1 LRSGADVSDDWPG
14 RRGWPD
20 QPGSDR
26 DAGDLERTRVL
37 GPAQRFTERMP
48 PAGEQVLA
56 GRYRLEQPLGSE
68 AGIQFYQATDQRDGR
83 SVGVTLFTGRLDEAG
98 ARRFLDQA
106 RPLTA
111 VHHRDL
117 VAVLDVGVE
126 RGQGYLVREL
136 VDGHTLRAELGR
148 GPLPAE
154 EVARIGAQAA
164 AALAEAHDHGLSH
177 RDVSPDTVVLGRDG
191 RTRVAD
197 LGVRNLAEITG
208 TRADG
213 TETYWSPEQVRRE
226 PIGPPTDV
234 YALGLTLL
242 EALTARVAYP
252 GAGREA
258 AAARLTRPPTVP
270 NNVPAPLARAL
281 LAMTATTPVDRA
293 SGRQSASM
301 LNSATSGTTYA
312 AIPEESSGT
321 SPARRVALIAL
332 PVLLLLML
340 VAGVVAFTGGHNTSS
355 GSAASGGTAGPTAT
369 HSSRT
374 RTPAATS
381 TSKPQSGSSSEPGF
395 NLPDL
400 PKASDVERAV
410 TDKVKEQAQRTLTD
424 KAQDAWKS
432 FTDWLAGL
440 F

>member
-1 LRSGADVSDDWPG
+1 MSDDWPG

-20 QPGSDR
+20 QPGRDQ

-37 GPAQRFTERMP
+37 GPPQRFTGQLP
-48 PAGEQVLA
+48 AAGEPVLA
-56 GRYRLEQPLGSE
+56 GRYRLEQPQGAA
-68 AGIQFYQATDQRDGR
+68 AGIGFHQATDQRDGR
-83 SVGVTLFTGRLDEAG
+83 PVGVTLFTGRLDETG

-111 VHHRDL
+111 VHHPGL

-126 RGQGYLVREL
+126 RGQGYLVRER
-136 VDGHTLRAELGR
+136 VDGHTLRAELSR

-177 RDVSPDTVVLGRDG
+177 QDISPDTVVLGRDG

-197 LGVRNLAEITG
+197 LGVRTLARTTG
-208 TRADG
+208 TPTEG
-213 TETYWSPEQVRRE
+213 TEAYWSPEQLRRE

-242 EALTARVAYP
+242 EALTGRPAYP
-252 GAGREA
+252 GGREA
-258 AAARLTRPPTVP
+258 ASARLTRPPTVP

-281 LAMTATTPVDRA
+281 LAMTAIAAADRGSA
-293 SGRQSASM
+293 RQSASM
-301 LNSATSGTTYA
+301 LNSAASGPSFA
-312 AIPEESSGT
+312 AIPEEPVAT

-332 PVLLLLML
+332 PVLVLLML
-340 VAGVVAFTGGHNTSS
+340 VAGLVAFTGGTDTPGGSS
-355 GSAASGGTAGPTAT
+355 TSGGTASPSST
-369 HSSRT
+369 HSPRSTRT
-374 RTPAATS
+374 RTPAAES
-381 TSKPQSGSSSEPGF
+381 TGEPGTSSEPSF
-395 NLPDL
+395 NLPEL

-410 TDKVKEQAQRTLTD
+410 TDKVKEQAKRTLTE

-432 FTDWLAGL
+432 FTDWLSGL

>member
-1 LRSGADVSDDWPG
+1 VSDDWPG

-20 QPGSDR
+20 QPGRDH
-26 DAGDLERTRVL
+26 DAGDLESTRVL
-37 GPAQRFTERMP
+37 GPPHRHTERMP
-48 PAGEQVLA
+48 AAAEQVLA
-56 GRYRLEQPLGSE
+56 GRYRLEQPQGSE
-68 AGIQFYQATDQRDGR
+68 AGIGFHQATDQRDGR
-83 SVGVTLFTGRLDEAG
+83 PVGVTLFTARLDETG

-111 VHHRDL
+111 VHHPGL

-126 RGQGYLVREL
+126 RGQGYLVRER

-197 LGVRNLAEITG
+197 LGVRALAGITG
-208 TRADG
+208 TPAEG
-213 TETYWSPEQVRRE
+213 TEAYWSPEQLRRE
-226 PIGPPTDV
+226 PIGPPSDV

-242 EALTARVAYP
+242 EALTGRPAYP
-252 GAGREA
+252 GGRDTA
-258 AAARLTRPPTVP
+258 TARLTRPPTVP

-281 LAMTATTPVDRA
+281 LAMTAIAAADRGSA
-293 SGRQSASM
+293 RQSASM
-301 LNSATSGTTYA
+301 LNSAASGTSYA
-312 AIPEESSGT
+312 AIPEEPAAT
-321 SPARRVALIAL
+321 SPARRVALITL
-332 PVLLLLML
+332 PVLVLLML
-340 VAGVVAFTGGHNTSS
+340 VAGLVAFTGGNDTPS
-355 GSAASGGTAGPTAT
+355 GSSTSGGPASTASTHAPRSTRTKTPAAESTGTPGTTAGP
-369 HSSRT
+369 S
-374 RTPAATS
+374 
-381 TSKPQSGSSSEPGF
+381 F

-410 TDKVKEQAQRTLTD
+410 TDKVKEQAERTLTE

-432 FTDWLAGL
+432 FTDWLSGL

>member
-1 LRSGADVSDDWPG
+1 MSDDWPG

-20 QPGSDR
+20 QPGRDQ

-37 GPAQRFTERMP
+37 GPPQRFTERMHP
-48 PAGEQVLA
+48 EGEQVLA
-56 GRYRLEQPLGSE
+56 GRYRLEQPQGAA
-68 AGIQFYQATDQRDGR
+68 AGIGFHQATDQRDGR
-83 SVGVTLFTGRLDEAG
+83 PVGVTLFTGRLDEAG
-98 ARRFLDQA
+98 ARRFLEQA

-111 VHHRDL
+111 VHHPGL

-126 RGQGYLVREL
+126 RGQGYLVRER
-136 VDGHTLRAELGR
+136 VDGHTLRAELSR

-177 RDVSPDTVVLGRDG
+177 LDVSPDTVVLGRDG

-197 LGVRNLAEITG
+197 LGVRTLAATAGIMGAPTG
-208 TRADG
+208 G
-213 TETYWSPEQVRRE
+213 TEVYWSPEQLRRE

-242 EALTARVAYP
+242 EALTGRPAYP
-252 GAGREA
+252 GGREA
-258 AAARLTRPPTVP
+258 AGARLTRPPTVP

-281 LAMTATTPVDRA
+281 LAMTAIAAADRGSA
-293 SGRQSASM
+293 RQSASM
-301 LNSATSGTTYA
+301 LNSAAGSSYA
-312 AIPEESSGT
+312 AIPEEPAAT

-332 PVLLLLML
+332 PVLVLLML
-340 VAGVVAFTGGHNTSS
+340 VAGLVAFTGGNDTSG
-355 GSAASGGTAGPTAT
+355 GSSTSGGTASPAST
-369 HSSRT
+369 HSPRATRT
-374 RTPAATS
+374 RTPAAES
-381 TSKPQSGSSSEPGF
+381 TSEPSASSEPSF
-395 NLPDL
+395 NLPEL

-410 TDKVKEQAQRTLTD
+410 TDKVKEQAKRTLTE
-424 KAQDAWKS
+424 KAQDVWKS
-432 FTDWLAGL
+432 FTDWLSGL